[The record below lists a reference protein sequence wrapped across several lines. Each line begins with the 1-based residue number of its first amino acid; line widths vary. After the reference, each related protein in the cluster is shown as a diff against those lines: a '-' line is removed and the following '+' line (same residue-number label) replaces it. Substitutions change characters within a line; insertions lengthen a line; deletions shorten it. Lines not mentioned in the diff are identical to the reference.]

1 MGQFLAVFFFKA
13 ILFSKKVRQKKCYWL
28 PHSNKLYTGIIGRN
42 VQVTKMSLRDI
53 SHHSPLTVLSVTQ
66 KTTLYRK
73 TKGIGKK
80 KKKKISSLHKKWK
93 TLNSGLSLLETYL
106 TFPEIDFF

>member
-13 ILFSKKVRQKKCYWL
+13 ILFSKKIRQNKCYWL
-28 PHSNKLYTGIIGRN
+28 PHSNKLYIGIIGRN

-53 SHHSPLTVLSVTQ
+53 SHHGPFTVLSVTQ
-66 KTTLYRK
+66 KPTLYRK
-73 TKGIGKK
+73 TKGIG

-106 TFPEIDFF
+106 AFPEIDFF